1 MKVLESHRVLTFQ
14 STLHLQKKK
23 IHSCL
28 ACIMQFLKLQIGK
41 VLKYKKETTDFMK
54 KTTVDVLLCVILG
67 GVRPFRQKT
76 RKA

>member
-1 MKVLESHRVLTFQ
+1 MKVLESQ
-14 STLHLQKKK
+14 SSYIPINSALEKEK

-28 ACIMQFLKLQIGK
+28 VCIMPFLKLQIDK
-41 VLKYKKETTDFMK
+41 VLKYKKETTDVIK
-54 KTTVDVLLCVILG
+54 KTTVDVLLSVILG